1 MSYTDYLK
9 RMMINSPKVIDTQ
22 MRMPDASSYTWRKK
36 LQSTQINRRTDHVI
50 NNSQDTPA
58 PRLFSPAVRGY
69 PGSGFGGKV
78 QDASSFTL
86 SQGANAIERDTFRA
100 GDGTRRVQTVT
111 VNTQG
116 ECLTRTPASQV
127 VSELG
132 NGEYKSYTT
141 IENSP
146 LAGLNMGYMRQRS
159 RSAELA
165 GQVGQCTS
173 EFHPL
178 TKSYF
183 VDTIPD
189 VKFHKSGT
197 APQPVET
204 QTVGGR
210 QNVQNSIICPTTN
223 TSGVGKVDI
232 MDATGIGLQYP
243 KAHTPFN
250 SYSAPPNNAHGSGPN
265 RVHRAFV
272 TSPTGP
278 QVGGQTRGGVRADK
292 VGGVSVVQKG
302 VITHRGWGGQTRMPY
317 PYPRVPPTGAPA
329 QKKINDPNHYKV

>member
-1 MSYTDYLK
+1 
-9 RMMINSPKVIDTQ
+9 

-86 SQGANAIERDTFRA
+86 SRGANAIERDTFRA
-100 GDGTRRVQTVT
+100 ANGTRRIRTVT
-111 VNTQG
+111 LTASG

-132 NGEYKSYTT
+132 NAEESVV
-141 IENSP
+141 
-146 LAGLNMGYMRQRS
+146 GLNMGYTRQRRLS
-159 RSAELA
+159 GGVIDNVGVCSA
-165 GQVGQCTS
+165 Q
-173 EFHPL
+173 FRPL

-223 TSGVGKVDI
+223 TSGVAKVETK
-232 MDATGIGLQYP
+232 DANLIGLQNP

-278 QVGGQTRGGVRADK
+278 QVGGRTRGGVRADK
-292 VGGVSVVQKG
+292 VGGVSVVQKRM
-302 VITHRGWGGQTRMPY
+302 ITHH
-317 PYPRVPPTGAPA
+317 
-329 QKKINDPNHYKV
+329 K